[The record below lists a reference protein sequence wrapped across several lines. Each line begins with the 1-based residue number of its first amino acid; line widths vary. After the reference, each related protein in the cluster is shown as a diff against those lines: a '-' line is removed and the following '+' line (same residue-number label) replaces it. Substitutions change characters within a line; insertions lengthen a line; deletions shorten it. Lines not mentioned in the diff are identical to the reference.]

1 MEEFSTRVNNGM
13 VISVSVFE
21 KTRSNILA
29 TNWELRNMDSYTD
42 NTPAKK
48 QKNYLIFR
56 TSLKFY
62 L

>member
-1 MEEFSTRVNNGM
+1 MEEFSTRVSNGM

-29 TNWELRNMDSYTD
+29 TNWELRNMGSYTD

-48 QKNYLIFR
+48 QKELPYF
-56 TSLKFY
+56 
-62 L
+62 